1 MSEMKGAAFYS
12 MLQAIEELDGKA
24 AGQAVLDALPE
35 ALGTAMRTRA
45 MSRVGWYPIEDYG
58 ALHDAIQTALGGGDL
73 KARELGRRSTEIDT
87 RGLLRYVLAITS
99 PTLLVKHANRVFGSY
114 IRGGVVTA
122 TRRNPGAYDLAFSNM
137 GTASRY
143 ILAEWEGGIALLLER
158 AGGKNVR
165 VRRVTQFPDK
175 NGFVVMAATWSDAG

>member
-12 MLQAIEELDGKA
+12 MLEAIEEIDGKE
-24 AGQAVLDALPE
+24 GLSAVLNALPE
-35 ALGTAMRTRA
+35 QLGSALRDRS
-45 MSRVGWYPIEDYG
+45 MSRVGWYPIEEYSL
-58 ALHDAIQTALGGGDL
+58 LHDAIQAALGGGDL

-87 RGLLRYVLAITS
+87 RGLLRYVLAIPS
-99 PTLLVKHANRVFGSY
+99 PALLIKHANRVFGSY

-158 AGGKNVR
+158 AGAKNVR

-175 NGFVVMAATWSDAG
+175 NGFVMIAATWADH